1 MSKDYN
7 EIMLRELEKA
17 GTGAKMTK
25 VPESRRASPES
36 LLKLE
41 RDIAEG
47 IENNKIKVYIEEGQ
61 DHHFSKSEEDF
72 QKIPEKYL
80 FEMNPEK

>member
-1 MSKDYN
+1 MAKDYN

-25 VPESRRASPES
+25 VPKLRRSSPES
-36 LLKLE
+36 LLKIE

-47 IENNKIKVYIEEGQ
+47 I
-61 DHHFSKSEEDF
+61 
-72 QKIPEKYL
+72 
-80 FEMNPEK
+80 

>member
-1 MSKDYN
+1 MAKDYN

-41 RDIAEG
+41 RDIAE
-47 IENNKIKVYIEEGQ
+47 NVFYPTKVTRKLI
-61 DHHFSKSEEDF
+61 S
-72 QKIPEKYL
+72 
-80 FEMNPEK
+80 

>member
-1 MSKDYN
+1 MAKDYN

-25 VPESRRASPES
+25 VPKLRRASPES

-47 IENNKIKVYIEEGQ
+47 IENNKIMSYKSFINASN
-61 DHHFSKSEEDF
+61 SKT
-72 QKIPEKYL
+72 
-80 FEMNPEK
+80 N